1 MQIGNLKCVKDIKC
15 SNCGKVLKKDIDYRY
30 SIIGKHSKTG
40 LLLCDDCFIDL
51 KRTISEMWISV

>member
-1 MQIGNLKCVKDIKC
+1 MKIGNLKCVKDIKC

-40 LLLCDDCFIDL
+40 LLLCDDCFIAL
-51 KRTISEMWISV
+51 KRTISEMWIII